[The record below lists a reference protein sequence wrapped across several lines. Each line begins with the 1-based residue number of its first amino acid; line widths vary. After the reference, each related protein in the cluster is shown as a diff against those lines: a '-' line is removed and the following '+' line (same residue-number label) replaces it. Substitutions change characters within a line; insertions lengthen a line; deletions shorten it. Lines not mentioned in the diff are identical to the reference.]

1 MRKTVASA
9 ALLFLLIVGSSL
21 AQQPGANNAIT
32 DVPGVKVGH
41 HETMAGQG
49 LTGTTVILLEGG
61 AVGGVD
67 VRGSAPGTRETDLLN
82 PINLVQE
89 VQAVVLTGGS
99 AYGLDAAT
107 GVMRYLEEKGI
118 GYPVGEGQV
127 VPIVPAAVLFDLGR
141 GGDWTIRP
149 DADFGYQAASSAA
162 DGPVE
167 QGVVGAG
174 TGAQSGGLKGGI
186 GTASIVLENGVV
198 VGAIVAVNSVGRTFN
213 PETGELYAS
222 FLELNNEFGD
232 LTNPAELG
240 FQGQPENPF
249 ALFGD
254 GQDLIARNTT
264 IGVIAT
270 NANIDKAQAQKIA
283 QMAQD
288 GFARAI
294 RPAHTMFDGDTIFA
308 VGTGEVELANVGELS
323 AIGAAAADVMAR
335 AIVHAMLSASSV
347 GDMMSYCDTYPGAC
361 GQ

>member
-9 ALLFLLIVGSSL
+9 TLAFLLIVGSSL

-41 HETMAGQG
+41 HETMEDQG

-99 AYGLDAAT
+99 AYGLEAAT
-107 GVMRYLEEKGI
+107 GVVRYLEEQGI

-149 DADFGYQAASSAA
+149 DADFGYQAASTAA
-162 DGPVE
+162 DGPVG

-174 TGAQSGGLKGGI
+174 TGARSGGLKGGI
-186 GTASIVLENGVV
+186 GTASIVLENGVI

-213 PETGELYAS
+213 PETGELYAA
-222 FLELNNEFGD
+222 FLELGDEFGD
-232 LTNPAELG
+232 LTNPADLG
-240 FQGQPENPF
+240 FQGRPEDF

-254 GQDLIARNTT
+254 GQDLVARNTT
-264 IGVIAT
+264 IGVIAS
-270 NANIDKAQAQKIA
+270 NAVLDKAQAQKIA

-294 RPAHTMFDGDTIFA
+294 RPAHTMFDGDTVFA

-323 AIGAAAADVMAR
+323 AVGAAAADVMAR
-335 AIVHAMLSASSV
+335 AIVHAMLNANSV
-347 GDMMSYCDTYPGAC
+347 GDTMSYCDTYSGAC
-361 GQ
+361 GK

>member
-1 MRKTVASA
+1 MRKTVAGA
-9 ALLFLLIVGSSL
+9 VLVFLFVASSSL

-41 HETMAGQG
+41 HETMDGGG
-49 LTGTTVILLEGG
+49 LTGTTVVLVEDG

-99 AYGLDAAT
+99 AYGLEAAT
-107 GVMRYLEEKGI
+107 GVVRYLEERGI

-149 DADFGYQAASSAA
+149 DADYGYQAASTAA

-174 TGAQSGGLKGGI
+174 TGARSGGLKGGI

-222 FLELNNEFGD
+222 FLELDGEFGS
-232 LTNPAELG
+232 LTNPADLG
-240 FQGQPENPF
+240 FQGRPEDF

-254 GQDLIARNTT
+254 GQDLVARNTT

-270 NANIDKAQAQKIA
+270 NAVLDKAQAQKIA

-294 RPAHTMFDGDTIFA
+294 RPAHTMFDGDTIFT

-323 AIGAAAADVMAR
+323 AVGAAAADVMAR
-335 AIVHAMLSASSV
+335 AIVHAMLSANSV
-347 GDMMSYCDTYPGAC
+347 RDTMSYCDTYPGAC
-361 GQ
+361 GE